1 MALLVNLVDC
11 VYQAV
16 MPGLAVVVLA
26 CPVAHGQ
33 HNVFAGTVTPGSPNA
48 QARIRARAI
57 AMPPLA
63 ACPFLL
69 NPDFDKT
76 GFGNSATVD
85 LLD

>member
-1 MALLVNLVDC
+1 M
-11 VYQAV
+11 
-16 MPGLAVVVLA
+16 
-26 CPVAHGQ
+26 
-33 HNVFAGTVTPGSPNA
+33 
-48 QARIRARAI
+48 

>member
-1 MALLVNLVDC
+1 MTTLDA
-11 VYQAV
+11 AV
-16 MPGLAVVVLA
+16 IS
-26 CPVAHGQ
+26 
-33 HNVFAGTVTPGSPNA
+33 AGTVTPDSPNT
-48 QARIRARAI
+48 QARIRASAM